1 MRLPSLWQVSRLR
14 RRRLPAATQEAVD
27 ATNPFSEKA
36 AMPMLPARP
45 PGDDEPRRP
54 DGDFLSTKALLLL
67 IIAGGIAVLYAH
79 SPRLG
84 AAAVAAVTVL
94 ALLWKIIS

>member
-1 MRLPSLWQVSRLR
+1 
-14 RRRLPAATQEAVD
+14 
-27 ATNPFSEKA
+27 
-36 AMPMLPARP
+36 MLPART
-45 PGDDEPRRP
+45 PGDDEPRQP
-54 DGDFLSTKALLLL
+54 GGDFLSTKALLLM

-79 SPRLG
+79 SPHLG